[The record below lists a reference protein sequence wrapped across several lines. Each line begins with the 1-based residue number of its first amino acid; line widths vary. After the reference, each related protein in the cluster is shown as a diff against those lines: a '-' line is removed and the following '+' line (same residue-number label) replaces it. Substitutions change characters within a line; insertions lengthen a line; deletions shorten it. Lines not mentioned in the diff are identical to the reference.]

1 MNDNELINIFIIEDN
16 RLFMLT
22 LKAHIEIAFVN
33 QKMKIYCFETG
44 EACMDKF
51 KEVKPQ
57 IAILDYHLNSITPDA
72 ANGIK
77 ILDWIKKEHKETFV
91 IMLTANDNIEIA
103 SKSFTHGASDY
114 VVKSETQFK
123 KINYSLFNLI
133 KILEVNAEAK
143 GYKRLLVA
151 SFIGIAIIFS
161 AVVLIQVFAPS
172 LLD

>member
-91 IMLTANDNIEIA
+91 IMLTDQAEKLGGMNKNHFFAKNI
-103 SKSFTHGASDY
+103 
-114 VVKSETQFK
+114 
-123 KINYSLFNLI
+123 LR
-133 KILEVNAEAK
+133 AK
-143 GYKRLLVA
+143 R
-151 SFIGIAIIFS
+151 
-161 AVVLIQVFAPS
+161 
-172 LLD
+172 

>member
-1 MNDNELINIFIIEDN
+1 
-16 RLFMLT
+16 
-22 LKAHIEIAFVN
+22 
-33 QKMKIYCFETG
+33 
-44 EACMDKF
+44 
-51 KEVKPQ
+51 
-57 IAILDYHLNSITPDA
+57 
-72 ANGIK
+72 
-77 ILDWIKKEHKETFV
+77 
-91 IMLTANDNIEIA
+91 MLTANDNIEIA